1 MSNVDTK
8 HILDTLSSLFPNATC
23 ELNFN
28 NIYEL
33 SIAVILSAQTTD
45 ERVNLVTP
53 TLFSKYPNLNS
64 LSKAS
69 VGDVENIIH
78 SVGLYASKARNI
90 IGFAKGVIEKF
101 SGNIPNTLE
110 ELITL
115 PGVGRKTANVIL
127 SVGFNLPGLAVDT
140 HVSRVS
146 KRLGLVDV
154 DDDPVAIEF
163 KLKKLYNMEEWGP
176 VHHYLLFFGRYLC
189 LAKKPMCD
197 KCPFINICTKK

>member
-8 HILDTLSSLFPNATC
+8 YILDTLSTLFPDATC
-23 ELNFN
+23 ELNYT

-33 SIAVILSAQTTD
+33 SVAVILSAQTTD

-53 TLFSKYPNLNS
+53 TLFSKYPDVYA
-64 LSKAS
+64 LSKAN
-69 VGDVENIIH
+69 VTDVEDVIH

-90 IGFAKGVIEKF
+90 IGFSKAVIERF
-101 SGNIPNTLE
+101 SGIIPSTLE

-127 SVGFNLPGLAVDT
+127 FVGFNLPGLAVDT

-146 KRLGLVDV
+146 KRLGLVDEN
-154 DDDPVAIEF
+154 DDPVVIEK
-163 KLKKLYNMEEWGP
+163 KLKNLYKMEEWGP
-176 VHHYLLFFGRYLC
+176 IHHYLLFFGRYLC
-189 LAKKPMCD
+189 LAKKPMCE
-197 KCPFINICTKK
+197 KCPFIKICTKK

>member
-8 HILDTLSSLFPNATC
+8 YILDTLSKLFPNATC

-33 SIAVILSAQTTD
+33 AIAVILSAQTTD

-53 TLFSKYPNLNS
+53 TLFLKYPDILS

-69 VGDVENIIH
+69 VSDVENIIH

-90 IGFAKGVIEKF
+90 VGFANEVLSGFLGV
-101 SGNIPNTLE
+101 IPNTLE

-146 KRLGLVDV
+146 KRLGLVDG

-163 KLKKLYNMEEWGP
+163 KLKELYNIEEWG
-176 VHHYLLFFGRYLC
+176 VIHHYLLFFGRYLC

>member
-8 HILDTLSSLFPNATC
+8 YILNTLSQMFPDATC
-23 ELNFN
+23 ELNFK

-33 SIAVILSAQTTD
+33 AIAVILSAQTTD

-53 TLFSKYPNLNS
+53 ALFSKYPDIYA
-64 LSKAS
+64 LSKAN
-69 VGDVENIIH
+69 VTEVESIIH
-78 SVGLYASKARNI
+78 SVGLYASKSRNI
-90 IGFAKGVIEKF
+90 IKFAEKVLSDF
-101 SGNIPNTLE
+101 SGVIPNTLE

-127 SVGFNLPGLAVDT
+127 FVGFNLPGLAVDT

-146 KRLGLVDV
+146 KRLGLVDEN
-154 DDDPVAIEF
+154 DDPVAIEF
-163 KLKKLYNMEEWGP
+163 KLKELYDIEEWGP
-176 VHHYLLFFGRYLC
+176 IHHYLLFFGRYLC

-197 KCPFINICTKK
+197 KCPFIKICTKK

>member
-8 HILDTLSSLFPNATC
+8 YILDTLSALFPDATC
-23 ELNFN
+23 ELNFT

-33 SIAVILSAQTTD
+33 SVAVILSAQTTD

-53 TLFSKYPNLNS
+53 TLFSKYPDVFT
-64 LSKAS
+64 LSKAN
-69 VGDVENIIH
+69 VTDVENIIH
-78 SVGLYASKARNI
+78 SVGLYSSKARNI
-90 IGFAKGVIEKF
+90 IGFALGVIEKYA
-101 SGNIPNTLE
+101 GVIPSTLE

-127 SVGFNLPGLAVDT
+127 FVGFNLPGLAVDT

-146 KRLGLVDV
+146 KRLGLVEE
-154 DDDPVAIEF
+154 DDDPVVIEK
-163 KLKKLYNMEEWGP
+163 KLKELYDMEDWGP

-189 LAKKPMCD
+189 TSKKPMCE
-197 KCPFINICTKK
+197 KCSFINICTKK

>member
-8 HILDTLSSLFPNATC
+8 YILDTLSTLFPNATC
-23 ELNFN
+23 ELNYT

-33 SIAVILSAQTTD
+33 SVAVILSAQTTD

-53 TLFSKYPNLNS
+53 TLFSKYPDVYA
-64 LSKAS
+64 LSKAN
-69 VGDVENIIH
+69 VTDVENIIH

-90 IGFAKGVIEKF
+90 IGFSKAVIERF
-101 SGNIPNTLE
+101 SGAIPSTLE

-127 SVGFNLPGLAVDT
+127 FVGFNLPGLAVDT

-146 KRLGLVDV
+146 KRLGLVKE
-154 DDDPVAIEF
+154 DDDVVVIEY
-163 KLKKLYNMEEWGP
+163 KLKAMYEKEEWGNL
-176 VHHYLLFFGRYLC
+176 HHYLIFFGRYLC
-189 LAKKPMCD
+189 TAKKPLCD
-197 KCPFINICTKK
+197 KCPFTKICTKK